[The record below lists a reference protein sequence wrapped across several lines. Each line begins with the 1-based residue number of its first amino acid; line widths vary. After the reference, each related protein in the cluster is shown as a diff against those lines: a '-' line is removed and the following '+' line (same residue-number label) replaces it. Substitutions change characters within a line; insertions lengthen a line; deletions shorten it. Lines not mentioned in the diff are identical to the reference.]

1 MRNVCTKIPEAIAD
15 NMDRHDIIDQNE
27 TICGEIAFIIS
38 EREIVESIME
48 KSTLTSEDVNEID
61 KKIKK
66 VYLKDLTIM
75 ENPKKLKLN

>member
-1 MRNVCTKIPEAIAD
+1 
-15 NMDRHDIIDQNE
+15 
-27 TICGEIAFIIS
+27 
-38 EREIVESIME
+38 ME